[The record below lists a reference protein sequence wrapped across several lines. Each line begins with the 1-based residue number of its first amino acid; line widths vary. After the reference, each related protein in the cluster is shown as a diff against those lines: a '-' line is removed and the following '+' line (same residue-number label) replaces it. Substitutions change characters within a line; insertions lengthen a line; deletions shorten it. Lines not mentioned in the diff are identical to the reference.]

1 MKKMFLVL
9 LAFMFMAGGSMAVND
24 AGLPMNENLE
34 SFGSDDKGNL
44 KERLINIYKSYT
56 EKINSAKIIDALYNL
71 AEECSIAVTEF
82 EEAYAEE
89 MLELEESLSDEQIA
103 KYEKELEKAMDGF
116 EKALESK
123 IEQLIDL

>member
-1 MKKMFLVL
+1 
-9 LAFMFMAGGSMAVND
+9 
-24 AGLPMNENLE
+24 
-34 SFGSDDKGNL
+34 
-44 KERLINIYKSYT
+44 
-56 EKINSAKIIDALYNL
+56 
-71 AEECSIAVTEF
+71 
-82 EEAYAEE
+82 